1 MINHS
6 FIKKKLKELL
16 IKYYQ
21 ETVADDHRRQSL
33 ESINLLKK
41 DDFEKQKGQYSSI
54 DVETL
59 LCQGSVFWI
68 TASFFALSARILVEH
83 RT

>member
-59 LCQGSVFWI
+59 LCQGRCSGSLHHFLPYQQGFW
-68 TASFFALSARILVEH
+68 
-83 RT
+83 